1 MNLIHIFELIFL
13 KYLKISHSMSPVAL
27 LSHVL
32 VHVLEPVDPALE
44 LDQVGGVGLDG
55 EVDRGLRLVD
65 HDGEPVLGQG
75 GDITEHTGP
84 EQ

>member
-1 MNLIHIFELIFL
+1 
-13 KYLKISHSMSPVAL
+13 MSSVSL
-27 LSHVL
+27 LPHVL

-75 GDITEHTGP
+75 RDVGEDPSP
-84 EQ
+84 EERVTVMEGVTARSYFELE